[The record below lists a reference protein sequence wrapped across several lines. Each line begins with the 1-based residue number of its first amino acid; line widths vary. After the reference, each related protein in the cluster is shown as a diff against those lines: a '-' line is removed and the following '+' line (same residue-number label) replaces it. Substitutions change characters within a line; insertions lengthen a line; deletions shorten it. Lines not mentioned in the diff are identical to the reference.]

1 MGSTERT
8 MQNLYTCRMLGVFVF
23 LVLFGVSVPARA
35 DIYQGGDATYGISA
49 IDITFSWD
57 GNVND
62 PLTNFVWSTPLSN
75 SAIYGTVTN
84 ADVVWWDNIGFPDGI
99 TNLAVYLLSGD
110 PTWSEDCTGPP
121 PTGGVS
127 PAFCGEPGSR
137 IDLGI
142 RDAVVGTYGFQ
153 LNRELDL
160 AQVDAVTSGTLVG
173 IGAPVVTPE
182 PAMWPVL
189 GAGLLVLF
197 GMRRRAGQGST
208 GGVISK
214 NQ

>member
-1 MGSTERT
+1 MH
-8 MQNLYTCRMLGVFVF
+8 NLHTGRMLGVFVF
-23 LVLFGVSVPARA
+23 LVLFGGSVPAQA
-35 DIYQGGDATYGISA
+35 DIYQVGDATYGTSA

-84 ADVVWWDNIGFPDGI
+84 ADVLWWDSIGFPDGI

-110 PTWSEDCTGPP
+110 ATWSQDCTGPP

-127 PAFCGEPGSR
+127 PSFCDEPGSR
-137 IDLGI
+137 IDLNI

-153 LNRELDL
+153 LNRDLDL
-160 AQVDAVTSGTLVG
+160 AQVDTVTSGTLVG
-173 IGAPVVTPE
+173 ISVSSTPE

-189 GAGLLVLF
+189 GVGLLLILECVALV
-197 GMRRRAGQGST
+197 A
-208 GGVISK
+208 V
-214 NQ
+214 

>member
-1 MGSTERT
+1 
-8 MQNLYTCRMLGVFVF
+8 MQIVHTCRLLGLLAFV
-23 LVLFGVSVPARA
+23 VLFGVSVPAQA
-35 DIYQGGDATYGISA
+35 DIIHQVGDATYGTSA

-62 PLTNFVWSTPLSN
+62 PLTNFIWSTPLSD

-84 ADVVWWDNIGFPDGI
+84 ADVVWWDDIGFPDGI
-99 TNLAVYLLSGD
+99 TNLAVYLLSGEA
-110 PTWSEDCTGPP
+110 TWSEDCTGPP

-137 IDLGI
+137 IDLSI
-142 RDAVVGTYGFQ
+142 RDTVVGTYGFQ

-160 AQVDAVTSGTLVG
+160 ARVDVVTSGTLVG
-173 IGAPVVTPE
+173 ITTTPE

-189 GAGLLVLF
+189 GAGLLLLF
-197 GMRRRAGQGST
+197 AMRRRY
-208 GGVISK
+208 ISVD
-214 NQ
+214 QRE